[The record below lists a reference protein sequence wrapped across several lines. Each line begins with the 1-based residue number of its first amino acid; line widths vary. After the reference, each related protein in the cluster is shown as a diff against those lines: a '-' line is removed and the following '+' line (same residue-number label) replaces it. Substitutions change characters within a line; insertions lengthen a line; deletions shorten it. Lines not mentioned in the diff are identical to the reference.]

1 VRSDKSIPEGIA
13 TELRAPSYRR
23 LDVARAQNALEELG
37 VRDEF
42 TLEFFE
48 TYRGPFWS
56 ETLYFA
62 LLDPCEGAQTISSM
76 TQRLQARAGLP
87 PSAIVLTALSA
98 GEQVVVLDCE
108 KDTLHVIDVDRG
120 HRPTIRGALPPRWPS
135 FRDFLEEYF
144 LGRE

>member
-1 VRSDKSIPEGIA
+1 MKSARSIPEGIA
-13 TELRAPSYRR
+13 TELGAPSYRR
-23 LDVARAQNALEELG
+23 LDVARARCTLEELG

-62 LLDPCEGAQTISSM
+62 LLDPCEGSQTIPSM
-76 TQRLQARAGLP
+76 THRLQARTGLP

-98 GEQVVVLDCE
+98 ADQVVVLDS
-108 KDTLHVIDVDRG
+108 KDDRIYVVDVERG
-120 HRPTIRGALPPRWPS
+120 HSQLIRGTLPPRWAS

-144 LGRE
+144 LAGI

>member
-1 VRSDKSIPEGIA
+1 MKSAKSIPEGIA
-13 TELRAPSYRR
+13 TELGAPSHRR
-23 LDVARAQNALEELG
+23 LDVARARCALEELG

-42 TLEFFE
+42 TQEFFE
-48 TYRGPFWS
+48 RYRGPFWS

-62 LLDPCEGAQTISSM
+62 LLDPCEGSQTISSM
-76 TQRLQARAGLP
+76 THRLQARTGLP

-120 HRPTIRGALPPRWPS
+120 HRPQNRGALPPRWSS